1 MGFSSTETSDSSS
14 DDEPGSE
21 MSERNIA
28 EVPQI
33 ILRKYQDLLP
43 PMDKV
48 YGCEPKEPD
57 QEDLD
62 MYVFSYK
69 TQILKRVRKN

>member
-1 MGFSSTETSDSSS
+1 MHSSTEASDSSS

-21 MSERNIA
+21 MYERNIS

-33 ILRKYQDLLP
+33 ILRKYEDLLP
-43 PMDKV
+43 PMRKV

-57 QEDLD
+57 QEDLN
-62 MYVFSYK
+62 M
-69 TQILKRVRKN
+69 